1 MIYEKLSPTKK
12 KFLNLLGIYSDDDFP
27 KEFYDVIKS
36 TRDEITES
44 EIFCVDDYRKCC
56 CNNEYLDFSRLV
68 GTDHD
73 RYAGK
78 SWIEAFSD
86 LARGDENI
94 ELFFHNPKYYLNKS
108 EDDIDMGVIE
118 KDKEYFIYSR
128 CGGGNN
134 RLIMM
139 KIFYLAQSRNSAPH
153 FSPLVRVRTV
163 PTKSTAD
170 NIFFCIFP
178 NGGFPDSGLEVIK
191 RDKSSKEERYDV
203 REGFSGPIILEN
215 VSGSEIL
222 EKLSNVDK
230 SHMKG

>member
-36 TRDEITES
+36 TRDEITEP
-44 EIFCVDDYRKCC
+44 EKFCVDDYRTCYCKK
-56 CNNEYLDFSRLV
+56 EHIDFSRLV

-86 LARGDENI
+86 LDRGDKNI
-94 ELFFHNPKYYLNKS
+94 ELFFQNPNYYLNES
-108 EDDIDMGVIE
+108 EDDVDMGVIE
-118 KDKEYFIYSR
+118 KDNEFYIYSR

-139 KIFYLAQSRNSAPH
+139 KLFYLAQLRNGAPY
-153 FSPLVRVRTV
+153 FSPLVRVRMV

-170 NIFFCIFP
+170 NIFYCMFP
-178 NGGFPDSGLEVIK
+178 DGGFKDSGLEVIK
-191 RDKSSKEERYDV
+191 RDNSDQEEKYDV
-203 REGFSGPIILEN
+203 IEGFNGPIILEN
-215 VSGSEIL
+215 VKGSEIL
-222 EKLSNVDK
+222 DK
-230 SHMKG
+230 IATIKEQNMKR

>member
-12 KFLNLLGIYSDDDFP
+12 KFLNLIGIYSDDDFP

-44 EIFCVDDYRKCC
+44 EKFCVDDYRKCC
-56 CNNEYLDFSRLV
+56 CNNEHLDLSRLV

-86 LARGDENI
+86 LDRGDENI
-94 ELFFHNPKYYLNKS
+94 ILFFKNPDYYLNEL

-118 KDKEYFIYSR
+118 KNNEYFIYSR

-139 KIFYLAQSRNSAPH
+139 KIFYLAQSKNCIPY
-153 FSPLVRVRTV
+153 FSPLVQVRTV

-178 NGGFPDSGLEVIK
+178 DGGFTGSGLEVIK
-191 RDKSSKEERYDV
+191 RDKNSKEERYDV
-203 REGFSGPIILEN
+203 QEGFSGPIILEN
-215 VSGSEIL
+215 VNGSEIL
-222 EKLSNVDK
+222 EKLSNVNK

>member
-1 MIYEKLSPTKK
+1 MIYENLSPTKK
-12 KFLNLLGIYSDDDFP
+12 RFLNLLGIYSDDGFP

-44 EIFCVDDYRKCC
+44 EKFCVDDYRKCC
-56 CNNEYLDFSRLV
+56 CNNEHLDLSRLV

-86 LARGDENI
+86 LDRGDENI
-94 ELFFHNPKYYLNKS
+94 ELFFQNPNYYLNES
-108 EDDIDMGVIE
+108 EDDVDIGVIE
-118 KDKEYFIYSR
+118 KDNEFYIYSR

-139 KIFYLAQSRNSAPH
+139 KIFYLAQSRNSAQY
-153 FSPLVRVRTV
+153 FSPLVQVRTV

-170 NIFFCIFP
+170 NIFYCMFP
-178 NGGFPDSGLEVIK
+178 DGGFTGSGLEVIK
-191 RDKSSKEERYDV
+191 RDKNSEEERYDV

-215 VSGSEIL
+215 VKGPEIL
-222 EKLSNVDK
+222 DKIANADK
-230 SHMKG
+230 SHMKR

>member
-12 KFLNLLGIYSDDDFP
+12 KFLNLIGIYSDDDFP

-44 EIFCVDDYRKCC
+44 EKFCVDDYRKCC
-56 CNNEYLDFSRLV
+56 CNNEHLDLSRLV

-86 LARGDENI
+86 LDRGDENI
-94 ELFFHNPKYYLNKS
+94 ELFFQNPNYYLNES
-108 EDDIDMGVIE
+108 EDDVGMGVIE
-118 KDKEYFIYSR
+118 KDNEFYIYSR

-139 KIFYLAQSRNSAPH
+139 KLFYLAQSRTGAQY
-153 FSPLVRVRTV
+153 FSPLVRVRMV

-170 NIFFCIFP
+170 NIFYCMFP
-178 NGGFPDSGLEVIK
+178 DGGFIDSGLEVIK
-191 RDKSSKEERYDV
+191 RDNSDKEERYDV
-203 REGFSGPIILEN
+203 IKGFNGPIILEN
-215 VSGSEIL
+215 VKGPEIL
-222 EKLSNVDK
+222 DK
-230 SHMKG
+230 IATINKQNMKR